1 LGLVALDFDGVL
13 VRQPSAWGTLHEA
26 FGTEEAARRNF
37 REFERGEFDYV
48 EFMRRDISLW
58 GRRSHEEIRQVLFRY
73 DLDPEAESVVAEWK
87 REGRQIAVISS
98 GIDTLVGEVA
108 RRLGIECF
116 VANGL
121 ETDAHGNLTGNGIL
135 RVDLRRKDVA
145 LRRVAD
151 SLGCPLEAVVS
162 VGDSPFDLP
171 ALRASGLGIGY
182 GDRTRV
188 GPLSGLV
195 DAWAD
200 TLGDISRIIREFEK
214 SPTRPSGVSEGD
226 AEGVVGGFQ
235 GHPAREADLRG
246 KAEEHAH

>member
-1 LGLVALDFDGVL
+1 MTHVSEAGVPRIRLIALDFDGVL
-13 VRQPSAWGTLHEA
+13 VRQPSAWGTLHTA
-26 FGTEEAARRNF
+26 FGTEHGALRNF
-37 REFERGEFDYV
+37 AEFATGQIDYL
-48 EFMRRDISLW
+48 EFMRRDILLW
-58 GRRSHEEIRQVLFRY
+58 GRRSYEEIRQVLLRY
-73 DLDPEAESVVAEWK
+73 DLDPEAESVIAEWR
-87 REGRQIAVISS
+87 REGRRVAIISS
-98 GIDTLVGEVA
+98 GIDILVGEVA

-151 SLGCPLEAVVS
+151 SLGCPLEHIVS

-171 ALRASGLGIGY
+171 VLRASGLGIGY

-200 TLGDISRIIREFEK
+200 TFEDISRIIREFER
-214 SPTRPSGVSEGD
+214 SDHRN
-226 AEGVVGGFQ
+226 
-235 GHPAREADLRG
+235 
-246 KAEEHAH
+246 

>member
-1 LGLVALDFDGVL
+1 MASALGPSRHGGARLGLVVLDFDGVL
-13 VRQPSAWGTLHEA
+13 VKQPSAWGTLHEA

-58 GRRSHEEIRQVLFRY
+58 GRRSYEEIRQVLLRY
-73 DLDPEAESVVAEWK
+73 DLEPEAESVIAAWR
-87 REGRQIAVISS
+87 REGRRVAIISS
-98 GIDTLVGEVA
+98 GIDILVGEVA

-135 RVDLRRKDVA
+135 RVDLGRKDVA

-151 SLGCPLEAVVS
+151 SLGCPLEHIVS

-171 ALRASGLGIGY
+171 VLRASGLGIGY
-182 GDRTRV
+182 GDRTRI

-200 TLGDISRIIREFEK
+200 TFEDISRIIREFER
-214 SPTRPSGVSEGD
+214 SDHRN
-226 AEGVVGGFQ
+226 
-235 GHPAREADLRG
+235 
-246 KAEEHAH
+246 

>member
-1 LGLVALDFDGVL
+1 MTHVSEAGVPRIRLIALDFDGVL
-13 VRQPSAWGTLHEA
+13 VRQPSAWGTLHTV
-26 FGTEEAARRNF
+26 FGTEHGARRNF
-37 REFERGEFDYV
+37 ADFAAGQIDYL

-58 GRRSHEEIRQVLFRY
+58 GRRCYEEVRQVLLRY
-73 DLDPEAESVVAEWK
+73 DLDPEAESVVAEWQ
-87 REGRQIAVISS
+87 REGRQVAIISS
-98 GIDTLVGEVA
+98 GIDILVGEVA

-151 SLGCPLEAVVS
+151 SLGCPLEHIVS

-171 ALRASGLGIGY
+171 LLRASGLGIGY

-188 GPLSGLV
+188 GSLSGLV

-200 TLGDISRIIREFEK
+200 TFEDISRIIREFER
-214 SPTRPSGVSEGD
+214 SDHRN
-226 AEGVVGGFQ
+226 
-235 GHPAREADLRG
+235 
-246 KAEEHAH
+246 